1 VSGVTLAWLT
11 ALGIETWRYE
21 TTAGNPKLPPPA
33 LYAKSALAFLI
44 LGLVAQAA
52 PKPAQLFAW
61 GIVIAAVVNENLLA
75 PANLGAGSTAQG
87 SKTPPASGTSVAA
100 NSSTNRKAANR

>member
-1 VSGVTLAWLT
+1 MTGVTLAWLT
-11 ALGIETWRYE
+11 AIGVETWRYE

-75 PANLGAGSTAQG
+75 PANLAGSAAQG

-100 NSSTNRKAANR
+100 TSSTDRKAANR